1 MHRPDDFVR
10 HKALDALGDLAL
22 AGHPILGRYEASCSG
37 HALNNQL
44 MRALLARPEAWRM
57 TTPAARAA

>member
-1 MHRPDDFVR
+1 VR

-37 HALNNQL
+37 HALNNAL
-44 MRALLARPEAWRM
+44 VRALMTRPEAWRM
-57 TTPAARAA
+57 TTPAPRAA